1 MSLKREIK
9 ELALSQGAQLV
20 GVTRT
25 EVYAEY
31 LAEVGRRTQDT
42 GAQLADFMISPVT
55 DHEGRVISEDSSF
68 FERLADARQSLPSA
82 KTIILL
88 GVYAYDETAVYES
101 TRRELRGKTA
111 RIYNYYPVVRHIA
124 ERVAAFIEARGY
136 KAIQGQHIPLKYLA
150 DRIGLGVYGKNGVF
164 QTSQYGSYVA
174 LRNVLTD
181 VELEPDPVERMDS
194 PCDAC
199 DRCLRACPTGA
210 LYAPY
215 KVNPKLCLNPVTRS
229 GTYIQPQVRPKMQNW
244 ISGCDI
250 CQEVC
255 PANSRLRPR
264 QVDPRSG
271 FDSRHHASHRNLD
284 GLEKTPL
291 LTELLAPK
299 WPEII
304 RRNAAISLGN
314 IGQGRNEAWL
324 ALQEGLEGAPPGLDE
339 YFTWALHE
347 LESRRA

>member
-20 GVTRT
+20 GVTRV

-31 LAEVGRRTQDT
+31 LAEVERRTQDT
-42 GAQLADFMISPVT
+42 GAQLADFMISPVS
-55 DHEGRVISEDSSF
+55 DHTGRVISEDTSF
-68 FERLADARQSLPSA
+68 FARLSDARQSLPSA

-88 GVYAYDETAVYES
+88 GVYAYDETAVYDH

-111 RIYNYYPVVRHIA
+111 RIYNYYPVVRDIA
-124 ERVAAFIEARGY
+124 KRVVASIEARGY
-136 KAIQGQHIPLKYLA
+136 RAIQGQHIPLKYVA
-150 DRIGLGVYGKNGVF
+150 DRMGLGVYGKNGVF
-164 QTSQYGSYVA
+164 QTARYGSYVA
-174 LRNVLTD
+174 LRDVLTD
-181 VELEPDPVERMDS
+181 LELEPDPVESTRS

-215 KVNPKLCLNPVTRS
+215 QVNPKLCLNPVTRS
-229 GTYIQPQVRPKMQNW
+229 RTYIQPQVRSKMQNW

-255 PANSRLRPR
+255 PSNSKLRPR

-291 LTELLAPK
+291 LASLLAPE

-314 IGQGRNEAWL
+314 IGRGRNEAWV
-324 ALQEGLEGAPPGLDE
+324 ALQKGLEGAPPGLEE
-339 YFTWALHE
+339 YFIWALDE